1 VHPGLTRR
9 EALVAGVGSIVTA
22 AVGGAQTGGASAL
35 QRAVIPSSKTSVA
48 RVGLGTWQTFDV
60 GRDTAKRA
68 QLSEV
73 LSVFTDAGASVVD
86 TSPMYGTS
94 EEVLG
99 DLVRDTGLRAKLF
112 LATKVWTQGERAG
125 IDQMN
130 ESFRL
135 LRTDRVELMQ
145 IHNLLDRRVHIRY
158 LRKLKEQGK
167 AAHIGV
173 THYTQAAANEL
184 AKIIR
189 EESVDFVQ
197 FALSLDEPEATTQ
210 LLAACWERGV
220 AFLANRPFGGG
231 GSFAKTRGKALPPW
245 AKDLGIESWAQFL
258 LKWVLSH
265 PEVTC
270 AIPGTGKP
278 EHMRDNLAAARG
290 PLPDAAARARM
301 RAAWAAL

>member
-1 VHPGLTRR
+1 MGAIVS
-9 EALVAGVGSIVTA
+9 AVGSPA
-22 AVGGAQTGGASAL
+22 QPGGSSAL
-35 QRAVIPSSKTSVA
+35 HRSVIPSSKTSVA

-60 GRDTAKRA
+60 GRDATKRA
-68 QLSEV
+68 QLAEV
-73 LSVFTDAGASVVD
+73 LKVFTDAGASVVD

-112 LATKVWTQGERAG
+112 LATKVWTSGEQAG
-125 IDQMN
+125 IEQMN
-130 ESFRL
+130 ASFRL
-135 LRTDRVELMQ
+135 LRADRVELMQ
-145 IHNLLDRRVHIRY
+145 IHNLLDRRVHIRT

-167 AAHIGV
+167 AAHIGL
-173 THYTQAAANEL
+173 THYTQPAAGAL
-184 AKIIR
+184 AKIIQ
-189 EESVDFVQ
+189 EEPVDFVQ
-197 FALSLDEPEATTQ
+197 FALSLDEPEATTE
-210 LLAACWERGV
+210 LLATCAERGV

-231 GSFAKTRGKALPPW
+231 GSFTKTRGKALPPW
-245 AKDLGIESWAQFL
+245 AKELGIESWAQFL

-290 PLPDAAARARM
+290 PLPDAADRARM